1 MAHVTGT
8 ASNLFDAAKQIHLAM
23 TTNSTLAALS
33 PPQTW
38 TSLRFTEANIESV
51 ASNMSF
57 NGSPYIEILTTSDPR
72 ISTSMP
78 ISHANVNI
86 YSNNCVAGTSYYRM
100 KFLVAKPVTKLF
112 MKAMSNGGRAPL
124 AFNLQYSDD
133 GTNWTTAASISTAS
147 AWANYEEREFT
158 GWAAT
163 GSHLWWQIVITT
175 TGGALLFGIKNL
187 LLYSGTDIVNSSETV
202 SILKGPGLGGLDEI
216 FIAFVTRRCLTTL
229 EYFMAIHGLT
239 GYNPNQKSV
248 LEQPGAV
255 PYGQPFVALW
265 DAPMPYWLTINGRR
279 IVGTFKVSTIYS
291 SFYAGFFLPY
301 ATPNQYP
308 YPMAIG
314 GSICSDTYLDTSLQY
329 SKTTSK
335 HSAFMMPS
343 SIDTSGNTNKSSTL
357 SLLNPGGS
365 WVAMCNRVNSANV
378 NIINFKLYAY
388 VWPHAA
394 WSGTALGDRS
404 KPLAENIGGGYSLL
418 PQMLIQSSPTAI
430 NFGELDG
437 TKQIS
442 GDNNSSENT
451 GTVSG
456 VPYVVFQ
463 NVFRTGR
470 TEFWALQGN

>member
-8 ASNLFDAAKQIHLAM
+8 ATNLFDAAKQIHLAM

-33 PPQTW
+33 PAQTW
-38 TSLRFTEANIESV
+38 TSLRFTEANIDSV

-57 NGSPYIEILTTSDPR
+57 AGGPYFEILTTSDAR
-72 ISTSMP
+72 ISSAMATD
-78 ISHANVNI
+78 HADVNI

-100 KFLVAKPVTKLF
+100 KFLVAKAVTKLF
-112 MKAMSNGGRAPL
+112 MKATSSGARAPR

-133 GTNWTTAASISTAS
+133 GSTWTTAASISTPS
-147 AWANYEEREFT
+147 AWANYEEQEFT
-158 GWAAT
+158 GWGAT

-175 TGGALLFGIKNL
+175 TGGGTLFGIKSL
-187 LLYSGTDIVNSSETV
+187 LLYSGADVVNSSETV
-202 SILKGPGLGGLDEI
+202 SILKGPGLGALDEI
-216 FIAFVTRRCLTTL
+216 FIAFVTRRCISTL
-229 EYFMAIHGLT
+229 EYFISVHGLT
-239 GYNPNQKSV
+239 GYDPSEKSV
-248 LEQPGAV
+248 IEQPGAI
-255 PYGQPFVALW
+255 PYGQPFIALW
-265 DAPMPYWLTINGRR
+265 DAPMPYWFTISGRR
-279 IVGTFKVSTIYS
+279 IVGVFKVSTVYS
-291 SFYAGFFLPY
+291 AFYAGFFLPY

-314 GSICSDTYLDTSLQY
+314 GSLCSDTFLDTSHQY
-329 SKTTSK
+329 SRTTSR
-335 HSAFMMPS
+335 HSAFPMPA
-343 SIDTSGNTNKSSTL
+343 SIAGSYSLNMSSTL
-357 SLLNPGGS
+357 SVCTPGGG
-365 WVAMCNRVNSANV
+365 WVAMCNRLNSANA
-378 NIINFKLYAY
+378 NLINPRLGNY
-388 VWPHAA
+388 VWPHSA
-394 WSGTALGDRS
+394 WSGSTMAS
-404 KPLAENIGGGYSLL
+404 PEKPMAENIGGGYSLL

-456 VPYVVFQ
+456 IPYVVFQ